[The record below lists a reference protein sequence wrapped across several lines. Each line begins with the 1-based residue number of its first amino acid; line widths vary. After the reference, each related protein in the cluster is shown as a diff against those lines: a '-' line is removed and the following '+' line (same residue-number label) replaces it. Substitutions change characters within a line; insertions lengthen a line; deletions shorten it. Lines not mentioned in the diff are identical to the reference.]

1 MKKEISIP
9 LTKVEDSV
17 AANQRRDNYALTRD
31 QQNSQFNE
39 AIASRIEAEANI
51 KVKCS
56 SCGKE
61 FLAKRSEEPVTLCP
75 KCRKEE

>member
-9 LTKVEDSV
+9 LTKVEDS
-17 AANQRRDNYALTRD
+17 AAATQRRDNYALKRD
-31 QQNSQFNE
+31 QQNSLFNS

-56 SCGKE
+56 TCGKE
-61 FLAKRSEEPVTLCP
+61 FPAKRSEEPIALCP
-75 KCRKEE
+75 KCR